1 MILFYFLLFYWYAQ
15 LHHYK
20 KKHCNTDLL
29 DRLNGVAV
37 PSLSVPARPVIVY
50 PLNKRYRGLEKLGRN
65 PPAILMGVRLVNG
78 PDKRRN
84 SAYELRGKP
93 YSYIKIP
100 NAGRMDTRKAMTILI
115 WAFPKNRIGPIV
127 QFGNQGFA
135 VRLWMMRRNMVFAEF
150 VTRQSRKKKPY
161 LASIDGVQPW
171 KWNHFG
177 MSYDKASGTATL
189 YVNSKPVVRKQI
201 GSFDLSTNHD
211 VYLGARPGDKQ
222 YFRGRVSCLQFFDRA
237 LSSHQVK
244 QMEKKCFRF
253 SGNLPN
259 KLVQNTALFFKNRT
273 KLMDLAVSHM
283 RVTKRLA
290 FVLVSSPTLLT
301 A

>member
-1 MILFYFLLFYWYAQ
+1 MDPTKEETVHTNYAG
-15 LHHYK
+15 
-20 KKHCNTDLL
+20 NPT
-29 DRLNGVAV
+29 AT
-37 PSLSVPARPVIVY
+37 S
-50 PLNKRYRGLEKLGRN
+50 RYQMLE
-65 PPAILMGVRLVNG
+65 
-78 PDKRRN
+78 
-84 SAYELRGKP
+84 E
-93 YSYIKIP
+93 
-100 NAGRMDTRKAMTILI
+100 MDTRKAMTILI

-259 KLVQNTALFFKNRT
+259 KLIQNTTVNC
-273 KLMDLAVSHM
+273 S
-283 RVTKRLA
+283 
-290 FVLVSSPTLLT
+290 LT
-301 A
+301 VQRN